1 MRPRRVGDLKRADV
15 LVAADH
21 LPVRVLDGRYVRL
34 AECALHEPEH

>member
-1 MRPRRVGDLKRADV
+1 MRPRRVGDLQRADV

-34 AECALHEPEH
+34 AECALDEPEH